1 MKRYTYRVVSY
12 VDVVADSEEQA
23 KENAEEMFEDPSEVE
38 LYEVDDVDMDFSD
51 IFNEERKLNEES
63 FNPGR

>member
-12 VDVVADSEEQA
+12 VDVIADSEEQA

-51 IFNEERKLNEES
+51 IFHDEEKMGDHKR
-63 FNPGR
+63 